1 MKLSR
6 RFRGLAS
13 MALWGLAFLL
23 LGGCEPAGPSSGKVG
38 RVGKPAGTAPG
49 FHFLW
54 LDEAQAKAGAEN
66 KLVMLDFS
74 TEWCVYCKKLDADT
88 WPDSTVQT
96 WLKNNVVAIKLD
108 GDQEQHLVKRYDIR
122 GYPTIVFLKPDGS
135 VAGKIVGYRPPE
147 RFLQDAEEIRG
158 KPTS

>member
-1 MKLSR
+1 MKKSG
-6 RFRGLAS
+6 GLATTV
-13 MALWGLAFLL
+13 LWASVISF
-23 LGGCEPAGPSSGKVG
+23 LGGCELAGPTSGKVG

-54 LDEAQAKAGAEN
+54 LDEAQAQAAAAN

-88 WPDSTVQT
+88 WPDSAVQT

-108 GDQEQHLVKRYDIR
+108 GDQEQHLVKRYGIR

-147 RFLQDAEEIRG
+147 KFLQDAEEIRA
-158 KPTS
+158 KPAS